1 MSRLQVISNFIV
13 LISCFGVQSNLLFIV
28 LDDLRP
34 DFTIYGNKNSLT
46 PNFERLA
53 KNSMS
58 FEHANAQISASD
70 PSKMSLFTGL
80 RPDTT
85 NIYNDFQ
92 PQNLPQLILPTL
104 LSRLG
109 YKTVEIGTVFPSN
122 GILNENIWD
131 AQFSALKSPSNVEG
145 KGKNAVMHE
154 KQSTEADYPDYQYA
168 SHVIEA
174 IKGFKQSKDLFLIAV
189 SFDLKVASHKLK
201 DHSNENQIKSA
212 NKCGFCRMLSADFPT
227 QLLCTGLNV
236 ASIENFITQSQHPPA
251 GFITLQVLIVPSDF
265 VFKIYI
271 KQSLR
276 WAVSSAQFPFSHS
289 SLYFKLLNSSKL

>member
-1 MSRLQVISNFIV
+1 MPIG

-145 KGKNAVMHE
+145 KGKNAVMHD

-201 DHSNENQIKSA
+201 DHFNENQIKSA
-212 NKCGFCRMLSADFPT
+212 KQMWFLSDAERRFPNTTSMYGFECCLDREFHYTKSAPT
-227 QLLCTGLNV
+227 SWYHNSSSPHRPERFRLQDLQKTIPEVGCKLCTISFLAFISILQ
-236 ASIENFITQSQHPPA
+236 AS
-251 GFITLQVLIVPSDF
+251 
-265 VFKIYI
+265 
-271 KQSLR
+271 
-276 WAVSSAQFPFSHS
+276 
-289 SLYFKLLNSSKL
+289 